1 VIGVGE
7 DRVLVD
13 PAVAVLAGDVDEV
26 AAAEDC
32 ATVYKNLLGALGA
45 IG

>member
-1 VIGVGE
+1 MIGVGE

-13 PAVAVLAGDVDEV
+13 SAVAVLAGDVDEV

-32 ATVYKNLLGALGA
+32 ATVYENLLGALDA
-45 IG
+45 MS